1 MAKIQKPDPKKFATI
16 GKLKEIIA
24 KNNSDKKY
32 IEDKRK
38 AYGTDMSNADED
50 DIKDQVRLSQ
60 IEDQN
65 YRYGNLIK
73 KANKAASANKATPD
87 STNIYQRKMLS
98 NMSMADRSKGELKE
112 IFTKKYNQ
120 DATDLIR
127 QSKKGKPGYD
137 KNGYPLKNVK

>member
-98 NMSMADRSKGELKE
+98 NMSMADRSKGQLKE
-112 IFTKKYNQ
+112 TFIKKYNQ